1 MNALFC
7 MLSVCSLVVFLPA
20 LGCHDSGPP
29 LEDDWV
35 HVAGGA
41 SFTGGPSYI
50 SEFQEDFRD
59 NGGPLSD
66 MGSHCGV
73 KAEVDDRRFAGLRH
87 YACVTG
93 TNVVD
98 YSRTGLLGVSTIRL
112 VGPAGDLAPAST
124 RSIVFEPFGWT
135 ETAGGQG
142 IEAVGR
148 VSFLATDAYVLT
160 VEIRNLSGGW
170 VRVAPELFF
179 EASTA
184 DFRARLDRA
193 GRAAIFSGRVSVS
206 LGLGRNYL
214 AFGPGPELGP
224 LVLDPN
230 SKERSFCLSGGPIE
244 IDPRGSRSFDIIFAY
259 SPDREEDALELL
271 KEAREILD
279 GSSGTAFVLASSRWE
294 EFFASLPAPHTDDPR
309 FTELYRL
316 AATGLKMGLYAPR
329 SSMSGW
335 GAVPTKVHYNWFW
348 LWDSG
353 LQAVGLSEIDP
364 ATAEEVIA
372 TVMAPQGPKGFLA
385 HMTNEDLVSL
395 TPHSQSPVFGWAAAR
410 VAERDPDPVRRR
422 AFIEEMVNRGEQ
434 FLAWWEAERD
444 NDGDGLF
451 EFLSQDEGGWDNSP
465 RMNYVDPILFIPYL
479 GSLGEVIASKT
490 RPLDAVDLNAWIY
503 LYYRAMADWSAE
515 LGDPSGAAGW
525 MARAGALSE
534 AIDRILWSDA
544 RGCWLDAYR
553 PAWAD
558 RHIHW
563 EVLTPAVWFPAF
575 AGASG
580 DITKIR
586 RVIEEHLLNPD
597 EFFGRYPIPSVAY
610 NDPAF
615 DLTEPGWKGY
625 IWLATLY
632 PALPTLFRYGY
643 EEEARALALRTLEM
657 MASQG
662 GMKGIWETYD
672 PLTGSY
678 KNEHSTGGYCSF
690 QFGWSSAFAIEIL
703 LERYQAERYVFEDT
717 VAIRGHIRRAEVWG
731 TGEVLYEV
739 SSTGVEVPHV
749 EITSPGGG
757 SLLSGDELVVSLED
771 PYGALG
777 AGEIDCTI
785 LGRTYRLGIGTSRH
799 LKGLR

>member
-1 MNALFC
+1 
-7 MLSVCSLVVFLPA
+7 
-20 LGCHDSGPP
+20 
-29 LEDDWV
+29 
-35 HVAGGA
+35 VAGGA

-66 MGSHCGV
+66 FGSHCGI
-73 KAEVDDRRFAGLRH
+73 KAEIGDRRFAGLRH

-98 YSRTGLLGVSTIRL
+98 YSRTGQLGISSLRL
-112 VGPAGDLAPAST
+112 AGPTADLAPASS
-124 RSIVFEPFGWT
+124 RAIVFEPFGWS
-135 ETAGGQG
+135 ETAGDHG
-142 IEAVGR
+142 IEAVGK
-148 VSFLATDAYVLT
+148 VSFITTNAYVLT
-160 VEIRNLSGGW
+160 VEIRNLTDGP
-170 VRVAPELFF
+170 VHVTPELLF

-184 DFRARLDRA
+184 DFRARLDRVD
-193 GRAAIFSGRVSVS
+193 RAAIFSGRVSVS

-214 AFGPGPELGP
+214 AVGAGPGFGVTSFEQDRRDRTFSLG
-224 LVLDPN
+224 
-230 SKERSFCLSGGPIE
+230 GGSMA
-244 IDPRGSRSFDIIFAY
+244 IDPRESLSFNVIFAY
-259 SPDREEDALELL
+259 SPDREEDALDLL
-271 KEAREILD
+271 EEAREILD
-279 GSSGTAFVLASSRWE
+279 RSTGTAFDLAAARWE
-294 EFFASLPAPHTDDPR
+294 AFFASLPAPHTDDPR
-309 FTELYRL
+309 FVELYRL

-329 SSMSGW
+329 GSMSGW

-353 LQAVGLSEIDP
+353 LQAVGLSELDP
-364 ATAEEVIA
+364 EAAEQVIS
-372 TVMAPQGPKGFLA
+372 TVMAPQGPRGFLA
-385 HMTNEDLVSL
+385 HMTNEDLAPL

-422 AFIEEMVNRGEQ
+422 AFMEEMVDRGEQ
-434 FLAWWEAERD
+434 FLSWWETDRD

-465 RMNYVDPILFIPYL
+465 RMSYVDPILFIPYL

-490 RPLDAVDLNAWIY
+490 KPLDAVDLNAWIY
-503 LYYRAMADWSAE
+503 LYYKAMTDWCSE
-515 LGDPSGAAGW
+515 LGDSSDAAGW
-525 MARAGALSE
+525 EAKAEALSE
-534 AIDRILWSDA
+534 AIDRILWSEA

-553 PAWAD
+553 PVGAPNH
-558 RHIHW
+558 RHW
-563 EVLTPAVWFPAF
+563 EVLTPAIWFPAF

-580 DITKIR
+580 DIVKIR
-586 RVIEEHLLNPD
+586 RVIEEHLLNPE

-625 IWLATLY
+625 IWLVTLY
-632 PALPTLFRYGY
+632 PALPVLFRYGY
-643 EEEARALALRTLEM
+643 EEEAQALALRTLEM

-678 KNEHSTGGYCSF
+678 KNEYSTGGYCSF
-690 QFGWSSAFAIEIL
+690 QFGWSSAFAMEIL

-717 VAIRGHIRRAEVWG
+717 VAIWGHIRRAEIWG

-739 SSTGVEVPHV
+739 RSTGAEVPYV
-749 EITSPGGG
+749 EITSSDSGP
-757 SLLSGDELVVSLED
+757 LLGDNELVVSLED
-771 PYGALG
+771 PYGILS
-777 AGEIDCTI
+777 AGEVDCTI
-785 LGRTYRLGIGTSRH
+785 LGRHHRLGIGSACH
-799 LKGLR
+799 LDGLR

>member
-1 MNALFC
+1 MFSLFSLAALF
-7 MLSVCSLVVFLPA
+7 PA
-20 LGCHDSGPP
+20 PGCHDSEPP
-29 LEDDWV
+29 LEDEWV
-35 HVAGGA
+35 HVPGGA
-41 SFTGGPSYI
+41 SFSGGPSYI

-98 YSRTGLLGVSTIRL
+98 YSRTGLLGTSTLRL
-112 VGPAGDLAPAST
+112 ADPPHDLAPAST
-124 RSIVFEPFGWT
+124 RAIVFEPFGWT
-135 ETAGGQG
+135 ETARDRN

-148 VSFLATDAYVLT
+148 VSFVATDAYVLT
-160 VEIRNLSGGW
+160 VEVRNLSDGP
-170 VRVAPELFF
+170 VRVAPELLF

-193 GRAAIFSGRVSVS
+193 GRAAIFSGRVSIS

-214 AFGPGPELGP
+214 AIGPGPELDSHDFEADRRG
-224 LVLDPN
+224 
-230 SKERSFCLSGGPIE
+230 RAFCLTGGPVE
-244 IDPRGSRSFDIIFAY
+244 IDPRESRSFDIVFAY
-259 SPDREEDALELL
+259 SPDREEDALALL
-271 KEAREILD
+271 EEAREILG
-279 GSSGTAFVLASSRWE
+279 GSTGTAFDLASSRWE
-294 EFFASLPAPHTDDPR
+294 AFFASLPAPHTDEAR

-316 AATGLKMGLYAPR
+316 AATGLEMGLYAPR

-335 GAVPTKVHYNWFW
+335 GAVPTKVHYNFFW

-353 LQAVGLSEIDP
+353 LQAVGLSELDP
-364 ATAEEVIA
+364 AAAEQVIA
-372 TVMAPQGPKGFLA
+372 TVMAPQGPQGFLA
-385 HMTNEDLVSL
+385 HMTNEDLVPL

-410 VAERDPDPVRRR
+410 VAERDPDPVHRR
-422 AFIEEMVNRGEQ
+422 AFIEEMVHRGEQ
-434 FLAWWEAERD
+434 FLAWWEADRD
-444 NDGDGLF
+444 QDGDGLF

-479 GSLGEVIASKT
+479 GSLGEVIASRTK
-490 RPLDAVDLNAWIY
+490 PLDAVDLNSWIY
-503 LYYRAMADWSAE
+503 LYYRAMADWCAE

-525 MARAGALSE
+525 RARAGALSE
-534 AIDRILWSDA
+534 AIDRILWSET

-553 PAWAD
+553 PAGAAE
-558 RHIHW
+558 HTHW

-580 DITKIR
+580 DIVKIR

-625 IWLATLY
+625 IWLVTLY
-632 PALPTLFRYGY
+632 PALPVLFRYGY

-678 KNEHSTGGYCSF
+678 KNAYSTGGYCSF
-690 QFGWSSAFAIEIL
+690 QFGWSSAFAMEIL

-739 SSTGVEVPHV
+739 SSTGAEVPHV
-749 EITSPGGG
+749 EITSPGDG

-777 AGEIDCTI
+777 SDEIDCTI
-785 LGRTYRLGIGTSRH
+785 LGRTYRLGIGTGRH
-799 LKGLR
+799 LKGLH